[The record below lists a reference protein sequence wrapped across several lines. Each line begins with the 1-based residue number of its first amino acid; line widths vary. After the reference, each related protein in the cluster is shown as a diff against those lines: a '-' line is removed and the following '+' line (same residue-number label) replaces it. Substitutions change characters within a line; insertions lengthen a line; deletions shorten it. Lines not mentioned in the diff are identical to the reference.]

1 MMVNWQ
7 TAVLFGY
14 ARSELLGQQLEILL
28 PERFRDAH
36 IDHREHYFSAPRTRQ
51 MGAGLQLFGKHK
63 DDTEFPKVLLQR
75 IADLL
80 QEGK

>member
-1 MMVNWQ
+1 
-7 TAVLFGY
+7 
-14 ARSELLGQQLEILL
+14 
-28 PERFRDAH
+28 
-36 IDHREHYFSAPRTRQ
+36 
-51 MGAGLQLFGKHK
+51 MGAGLQLSGMRK